1 MNKDFQT
8 QKKGCAHHI
17 YKYMAWLFMS
27 LPLMHAG
34 CSEAPNNSAQDREL
48 VIENLA
54 SALEESFVFPEI
66 ALRYS
71 SHLRKQT
78 AHIIKKKTT
87 PEQFADILTSELQSI
102 QKDAH
107 LRIFP
112 PDKISSDKGTN
123 DPSEQ
128 ESTPAPAPTDA
139 IEAKLWLTP
148 DIAYIRFNLFPGDE
162 KTLLSLDTF
171 ISGHANAGS
180 LIIDVRGHRGG
191 GLDEMDL
198 MFSHMFS
205 QETDLL
211 YLETRRAVDEAGGSP
226 IKDSKTVL
234 RIAGPKAIVRRKHI
248 AVPHAKRLLAD
259 TKLYILTSGYTA
271 SAAEHFALAM
281 KRTKRGVVI
290 GQPSRGGAH
299 FGGTIDLSSGYAV
312 FIPVGRSFNPDTGK
326 DWEGVGV
333 IPNIPTAPENALI
346 QALIESGINDE
357 AARIINLT
365 LNYKPPTPSK

>member
-1 MNKDFQT
+1 MNKYFQT
-8 QKKGCAHHI
+8 QKKGLARHI

-27 LPLMHAG
+27 LPLVLAG
-34 CSEAPNNSAQDREL
+34 CSEPPNNSAQDREL

-71 SHLRKQT
+71 SHLRTQT
-78 AHIIKKKTT
+78 AHIVKKKTT
-87 PEQFADILTSELQSI
+87 PEQFADSLTSELQSI
-102 QKDAH
+102 HKDAH

-112 PDKISSDKGTN
+112 PDKVSI
-123 DPSEQ
+123 DPAEQ
-128 ESTPAPAPTDA
+128 ENAPPPVPADA
-139 IEAKLWLTP
+139 IEAKLWLAP

-180 LIIDVRGHRGG
+180 LIIDLRGHRGG

-226 IKDSKTVL
+226 IKDSKTVR
-234 RIAGPKAIVRRKHI
+234 RIAGPEAVMRRKHI
-248 AVPHAKRLLAD
+248 AVPHAKPLLAD

-290 GQPSRGGAH
+290 GQPTRGGAH

-333 IPNIPTAPENALI
+333 IPNIPTAPENALT
-346 QALIESGINDE
+346 QALIDLGINDE
-357 AARIINLT
+357 AARKINQA
-365 LNYKPPTPSK
+365 LNYKPPTPPK